1 MKKIIKYLLA
11 VAMCMP
17 LAANAAVIK
26 GHYPVLYIDVDWELI
41 EVLIVM
47 VILMAII
54 VIMQAFEIRMEVK
67 QMRKKVSEVSGKPF
81 ERRVT
86 WFDLFRRGHVHTD
99 VVVEGHVYD
108 NDIREYDNSPPA
120 WFNWLFYCTIATAVI
135 YLCYYH
141 VFKIGD
147 LQAAEYAKEMKQYA
161 PLEAAAKE
169 KAIKLADE
177 PMISDAAKMKDGKQ
191 IFLKNCIICHGEQG
205 QGIVGPN
212 LTDEYWLHGGAYKDV
227 FKTIFNGVESK
238 GMKAWKKEMNP
249 EDIRLVASY
258 VYTLRD
264 TKPTLP
270 VKAPEGVNAAGLA
283 PGK

>member
-1 MKKIIKYLLA
+1 MNRIVKYVFAVIMFLPMLA
-11 VAMCMP
+11 S
-17 LAANAAVIK
+17 AAVPK
-26 GHYPVLYIDVDWELI
+26 AHYPGLYITVDWELI
-41 EVLIVM
+41 EVLILM
-47 VILMAII
+47 VVLMAVI
-54 VIMQAFEIRMEVK
+54 VIMQAFEIRLEIK
-67 QMRKKVSEVSGKPF
+67 NMRKKISEVTGKPV

-86 WFDLFRRGHVHTD
+86 WFDLFRRSRVHQD

-120 WFNWLFYCTIATAVI
+120 WFNWLFYGTVVIAI
-135 YLCYYH
+135 CYLCYYH

-147 LQAAEYAKEMKQYA
+147 LQAAEYAKEMKLYE
-161 PLEAAAKE
+161 PMEAAAKE

-177 PMISDAAKMKDGKQ
+177 PMLSEAAQLKEGKQ
-191 IFLKNCIICHGEQG
+191 IFVKNCVLCHGEQG

-212 LTDEYWLHGGAYKDV
+212 LTDEFWLHGGAYKDL

-238 GMKAWKKEMNP
+238 GMKAWKKEMKP

-264 TKPTLP
+264 SKPTLP
-270 VKAPEGVNAAGLA
+270 VKAPEGVKLDT
-283 PGK
+283 K